1 MEDLEGP
8 SAFSERYPL
17 NSRLVKRDGRCVEEV
32 YRIDGCYGRQ
42 IAAIVGHLNDAI
54 PFATEPMAGALR
66 ALVAFYRSGEDADRE
81 AYDIAWVADQA
92 SPVDTING
100 FIEVYLDARGTKG
113 AWEGLVFY
121 VNREK
126 TAQIQT
132 LAANAQWF
140 EDRMPWDPRYRK
152 TGVRG
157 VSANAI
163 DVVIET
169 GESGPITPI
178 GINLP
183 NDQTVRERHGSKS
196 VSLSNVLEAH
206 EKATLAEFRTEFSWA
221 ADEVARAERWGAF
234 AAELTTNMHEVIGHG
249 SGQIDGAAEREP
261 AGVPQGTVFGARGG
275 AGRSGRAV
283 FPARSQARGTRHPR
297 HGRPRRHR
305 RGGVR
310 GVREKR
316 PRPAAPDP

>member
-1 MEDLEGP
+1 M
-8 SAFSERYPL
+8 
-17 NSRLVKRDGRCVEEV
+17 
-32 YRIDGCYGRQ
+32 
-42 IAAIVGHLNDAI
+42 
-54 PFATEPMAGALR
+54 
-66 ALVAFYRSGEDADRE
+66 
-81 AYDIAWVADQA
+81 
-92 SPVDTING
+92 DTING
-100 FIEVYLDARGTKG
+100 FVEVYLDARGTKG

-140 EDRMPWDPRYRK
+140 EDRMPWNPQYRK
-152 TGVRG
+152 AGVRG

-169 GESGPITPI
+169 GESGPVTPI

-206 EKATLAEFRTEFSWA
+206 ERATLGEFRTEFSWDA
-221 ADEVARAERWGAF
+221 GEVTRAERWGAF

-249 SGQIDGAAEREP
+249 SGQIEARLERKP
-261 AGVPQGTVFGARGG
+261 AGVSQRAVFGSRRGARG
-275 AGRSGRAV
+275 SGRAV
-283 FPARSQARGTRHPR
+283 LPARHPARGT
-297 HGRPRRHR
+297 GDHR
-305 RGGVR
+305 RG
-310 GVREKR
+310 R
-316 PRPAAPDP
+316 P